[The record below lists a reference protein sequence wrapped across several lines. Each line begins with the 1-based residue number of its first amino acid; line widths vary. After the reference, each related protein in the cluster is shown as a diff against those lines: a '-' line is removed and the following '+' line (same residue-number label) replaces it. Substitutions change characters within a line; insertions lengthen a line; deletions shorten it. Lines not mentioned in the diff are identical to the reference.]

1 MIMLFEKT
9 KEGIVEETVTQHL
22 RFIFFL
28 WIWVYFFFSETI

>member
-9 KEGIVEETVTQHL
+9 KEGIFEETVTQHL

-28 WIWVYFFFSETI
+28 RIWVYFFSSETV